1 MKPGLELAERGLLP
15 DALVRRG
22 IRQLLEARIEEE
34 HVADP
39 ELQRERKRRL
49 TSLLK
54 GSPIALHT
62 DKANQQHYELPASFF
77 GHVLG
82 RHRKYSSGYWG
93 DDVTTLD
100 GAEEMML
107 RLSAERAEIV
117 DGQQVLDL
125 GCGWGSFTLW
135 IAQQYPACRVTGVTN
150 SRGQKEFIDDEAARR
165 GLANVQVLV
174 DDMNHF
180 QPPARYDRVVSIEM
194 FEHMRNYEV
203 LLSRIA
209 GWLEPGGKLFVHVFA
224 HRRYAYPFET
234 EGDDNWMGRLFF
246 TGGIMPSD
254 DLLLHFQRDLWVED
268 HWVVN
273 GAHYG
278 STAEA
283 WLANLDRRKD
293 AVMPD
298 LVKTYGDAD
307 ADRWLAR
314 WRMFFMACAELF
326 NYADGTEWIVSH
338 YRFAKR

>member
-1 MKPGLELAERGLLP
+1 MKAALELAERGLLP

-22 IRQLLEARIEEE
+22 IRQMLEQRIEEE

-49 TSLLK
+49 TALLK

-62 DKANQQHYELPASFF
+62 DKANEQHYELPASFF
-77 GHVLG
+77 GAVLG

-100 GAEEMML
+100 AAEEMML
-107 RLSAERAEIV
+107 RMSAERAEIV
-117 DGQQVLDL
+117 DGQRVLDL

-135 IAQQYPACRVTGVTN
+135 VAQHYPACRVTGVTN

-180 QPPARYDRVVSIEM
+180 QAPGRYDRVVSIEM
-194 FEHMRNYEV
+194 FEHMRNYEA
-203 LLSRIA
+203 LLARIA
-209 GWLEPGGKLFVHVFA
+209 GWLDPGGKLFVHVFA

-254 DLLLHFQRDLWVED
+254 DLLLHFQRDLVLEQR
-268 HWVVN
+268 WVVP
-273 GAHYG
+273 GTHYARTLQ
-278 STAEA
+278 S
-283 WLANLDRRKD
+283 WLANLDGNRAEALRILGRTRTPSQARRLLATWRLFLISTD
-293 AVMPD
+293 EMWMWRG
-298 LVKTYGDAD
+298 GD
-307 ADRWLAR
+307 
-314 WRMFFMACAELF
+314 E
-326 NYADGTEWIVSH
+326 
-338 YRFAKR
+338 

>member
-1 MKPGLELAERGLLP
+1 MKTALELAERGLLP

-22 IRQLLEARIEEE
+22 IRQLLEQRIEEE
-34 HVADP
+34 HIADP
-39 ELQRERKRRL
+39 ELQREKKRRL
-49 TSLLK
+49 AQQLK
-54 GSPIALHT
+54 ASPIALHT
-62 DKANQQHYELPASFF
+62 EKANEQHYELPASFF

-93 DDVTTLD
+93 DGVTDLD
-100 GAEEMML
+100 AAEEMML
-107 RLSAERAEIV
+107 RMSAERAEIV
-117 DGQQVLDL
+117 DGQRVLDL
-125 GCGWGSFTLW
+125 GCGWGSFTLFV
-135 IAQQYPACRVTGVTN
+135 AQHYPNCRVTGVSN
-150 SRGQKEFIDDEAARR
+150 SQGQRAFIEAEAARR
-165 GLANVQVLV
+165 GLPNVQVVV

-180 QPPARYDRVVSIEM
+180 QPAGRFDRAVSIEM
-194 FEHMRNYEV
+194 FEHMRNYEA
-203 LLSRIA
+203 LLARIA

-224 HRRYAYPFET
+224 HRRYAYPFDT

-254 DLLLHFQRDLWVED
+254 DLLLHFQRDLWVDD

-273 GAHYG
+273 GTHYG

-283 WLANLDRRKD
+283 WLANLDRRRD

-298 LVKTYGDAD
+298 LVQTYGEAD